1 MKIAASSDLSRMLVQ
16 QRHTA
21 RARLELDRAA
31 HEMTTGLKADRVK
44 ATGGDVSRL
53 FAFDRMLARN
63 AAHVDTIRL
72 TEIRLE
78 VMQDALGRMQTAI
91 EPLSVDLVSASGI
104 GDMTT
109 GTIRAAASRAA
120 FLDMVTSLNLQVA
133 GGSLFAGTETQR
145 PALRDG
151 EAILA
156 AVADLVDGMTAA
168 EAAAAIGAYFEGA
181 PPAFLTDNY
190 LGSEDGL
197 PAAEVG
203 DGTRIDYALKASDP
217 AFLRTL
223 KGLALAAMVAEGGP
237 FATAGKE
244 EKVLLLGEAGR
255 TLLDAREGILGLRA
269 GLGSAQERV
278 EAALASRTAEREAI
292 ELARARVLG
301 ADPYEAGTVFQAM
314 HAQLESVFTVTARLA
329 ALRFANFMR

>member
-21 RARLELDRAA
+21 RARLDLDRAA
-31 HEMTTGLKADRVK
+31 QEMTTGLRTDRVK

-72 TEIRLE
+72 TELRLE
-78 VMQDALGRMQTAI
+78 VMQNTLARIQTAV
-91 EPLSVDLVSASGI
+91 EPLSVDLVSAAGT

-120 FLDMVTSLNLQVA
+120 FIDMVTALNVEVA

-145 PALRDG
+145 PALRPAEVILG
-151 EAILA
+151 AI
-156 AVADLVDGMTAA
+156 ADLVDGMTAA
-168 EAAAAIGAYFEGA
+168 DAAAAIAAYFEDA
-181 PPAFLTDNY
+181 PPPFLTDNY

-203 DGTRIDYALKASDP
+203 DGNRIDYALRASDP

-223 KGLALAAMVAEGGP
+223 KGLALAAMVAEGGA
-237 FATAGKE
+237 FAASGKE
-244 EKVLLLGEAGR
+244 EKVFLLGEAGR
-255 TLLDAREGILGLRA
+255 TLIDAREGLLGLRA
-269 GLGSAQERV
+269 GVGSAQERV
-278 EAALASRTAEREAI
+278 EAALATRTAEREGI
-292 ELARARVLG
+292 ELASARVLG

-329 ALRFANFMR
+329 TLRFANFMR